1 MALDSNKIADNFI
14 DQIKQGSSPIPKQD
28 TTVVVNDDTEPS
40 AVGGLAALG
49 ATVIGATAL
58 GRRIPGIKSFL
69 RPFGKTPKTN
79 TTYTPNKAV
88 EEIGDIPTAT
98 GQSSELILAPGK
110 ELATVGRSKIGEVQN
125 IPFTQ
130 GKGYKDANPLV
141 GSATFDRIM
150 EAPFDKGSAKQWID
164 WLAKGNTNLRIETG
178 PLAGVSRRVSP
189 DELEELNL
197 VTLGRVMVPRLGRDK
212 PGQKAAVDRLTEK
225 IEAKG
230 GFLKLMDDQ
239 NIEIDRDTLLDL
251 VKNSPVNQLKT
262 LRLGVR
268 GDPEADFIQAQ
279 SAFKIAADKI
289 PNKSVTTDELV
300 SRINSNFRNSVETA
314 YEQKDAIPS
323 GVYTEIQEDLVKL
336 GREVDNPQDFS
347 SVLQDFNRKIGN
359 YNQYSKKPE
368 GVPEFLR
375 YRQDKSG
382 KENYYPAYKTGMG
395 YTYKLDAGE
404 NFTEDVIFFPKRV
417 PNVKGGRFTPQDST
431 HYMDNEIGFIRYD
444 DLPNPKLGTRHIR
457 VSEVQTD
464 IHSPQFDANKK
475 ADYFRNKIN
484 PFNRD
489 AEINILKKQRDELL
503 EKRAPYE
510 ELGRGI
516 AGLTRSQRQ
525 ELARVN
531 YEIAQLEKSGMSKLV
546 AGQSIDQTTA
556 APLSRS
562 WPDYAAKS
570 LLRTM
575 AERNI
580 NALSIVPSSMNKGIK
595 MPGSSQLGDEINYGL
610 MDGKAMIRNQDGTL
624 KKTNQLAANVAPFA
638 KLAKQYGAKFEIA
651 PMPKSNPDKPF
662 KIIRLFN
669 SEGRSL
675 RENSKNGRRHYNKKI
690 GDDYI
695 YEDHVGAANTREEA
709 EEILKIRLSP
719 TRNQGGVKDYIIK
732 EIGPENPDLYE
743 MVPTFIASD
752 DVLKKFLLPMKAY
765 MKVGG
770 FVDNTNIFK
779 GIL

>member
-28 TTVVVNDDTEPS
+28 KTVIVSDDTEPS

-69 RPFGKTPKTN
+69 RPFGKTPKTP
-79 TTYTPNKAV
+79 TTITANKPV
-88 EEIGDIPTAT
+88 EEIADIPTAT
-98 GQSSELILAPGK
+98 GQSSELITTPGK
-110 ELATVGRSKIGEVQN
+110 ELTVGRSRIGEVQS

-130 GKGYKDANPLV
+130 GKGYKDVNPLV
-141 GSATFDRIM
+141 GSSSYDRVM
-150 EAPFDKGSAKQWID
+150 EAPFDKGTAKQWTD
-164 WLAKGNTNLRIETG
+164 WLVKANRADLKVSTG

-197 VTLGRVMVPRLGRDK
+197 IKFDK
-212 PGQKAAVDRLTEK
+212 QG
-225 IEAKG
+225 KG
-230 GFLKLMDDQ
+230 ESGFLKIMDDQ

-251 VKNSPVNQLKT
+251 IKGAPVNQLKT

-268 GDPEADFIQAQ
+268 GDPEADFIGAQ
-279 SAFKIAADKI
+279 TAFKIAADKI
-289 PNKSVTTDELV
+289 PNKTIVTDELV
-300 SRINSNFRNSVETA
+300 SKINNNLRDTA
-314 YEQKDAIPS
+314 SRAFTQKEAIPS
-323 GVYTEIQEDLVKL
+323 GIYTEIQEDLVKL

-347 SVLQDFNRKIGN
+347 SILQDFNKKLGN
-359 YNQYSKKPE
+359 YNQYSKKPD
-368 GVPEFLR
+368 GVPDFLR
-375 YRQDKSG
+375 YRRDKAGS
-382 KENYYPAYKTGMG
+382 ENYYPSYKTGMG

-404 NFTEDVIFFPKRV
+404 NFTEDVIFYPKRV
-417 PNVKGGRFTPQDST
+417 PNVSGGRFTPQDST
-431 HYMDNEIGFIRYD
+431 HYLDNEIGFIRYD

-464 IHSPQFDANKK
+464 IHSPQFDADKK
-475 ADYFRNKIN
+475 AEYFRKKIN

-489 AEINILKKQRDELL
+489 AEINILKKQRDDLL
-503 EKRAPYE
+503 ARREPFD

-516 AGLTRSQRQ
+516 SGLTRKQTQ
-525 ELARVN
+525 EIARIN

-546 AGQSIDQTTA
+546 SGQAIDETTA
-556 APLSRS
+556 APLARS

-580 NALSIVPSSMNKGIK
+580 NALSIVPSSMNKGVK
-595 MPGSSQLGDEINYGL
+595 MPGSTQLGDEINYGL
-610 MDGKAMIRNQDGTL
+610 MDGKAMIRTQDGNL

-638 KLAKQYGAKFEIA
+638 KLAKQYGAKFEMA
-651 PMPKSNPDKPF
+651 PMPKSNPDKRF
-662 KIIRLFN
+662 KVIAEYSSDSGRTTRN
-669 SEGRSL
+669 SQ
-675 RENSKNGRRHYNKKI
+675 NGRRHYNKKI
-690 GDDYI
+690 GDNYI
-695 YEDHVGAANTREEA
+695 YDDHIGAANTREEA
-709 EEILKIRLSP
+709 EQILAIRKSNTDPGAKFKI
-719 TRNQGGVKDYIIK
+719 V
-732 EIGPENPDLYE
+732 EMGPENPDLYE

-770 FVDNTNIFK
+770 FVDKTNIFK
-779 GIL
+779 GLL

>member
-28 TTVVVNDDTEPS
+28 KTVIVNDDTEPS

-69 RPFGKTPKTN
+69 RPFGKTPKTP
-79 TTYTPNKAV
+79 TTIRANKPV
-88 EEIGDIPTAT
+88 EEIGNMPTAT
-98 GQSSELILAPGK
+98 GQSSELITTPGK
-110 ELATVGRSKIGEVQN
+110 ELTVGRSRIGEVQN
-125 IPFTQ
+125 IPFTM
-130 GKGYKDANPLV
+130 GKGYKDSNPIV
-141 GSATFDRIM
+141 GSSTFDRVM
-150 EAPFDKGSAKQWID
+150 EAPFETGTAKQWTD
-164 WLAKGNTNLRIETG
+164 WLVKANRPDLKVSTG

-197 VTLGRVMVPRLGRDK
+197 IKFDK
-212 PGQKAAVDRLTEK
+212 QG
-225 IEAKG
+225 KG
-230 GFLKLMDDQ
+230 ESGFLKIMDDQ
-239 NIEIDRDTLLDL
+239 NLEIDRDTLLDL
-251 VKNSPVNQLKT
+251 IKGAPVNQLKT

-268 GDPEADFIQAQ
+268 GDPEADFIGAQ
-279 SAFKIAADKI
+279 TAFKIAADKI
-289 PNKSVTTDELV
+289 PNKTIVTDELV
-300 SRINSNFRNSVETA
+300 SKINSNLRDTA
-314 YEQKDAIPS
+314 SRAFTQKEAIPS
-323 GVYTEIQEDLVKL
+323 GIYTEIQEDLVKL

-347 SVLQDFNRKIGN
+347 SILQDFNKKLGN

-368 GVPEFLR
+368 GVPKFLR
-375 YRQDKSG
+375 YRESKAGSD
-382 KENYYPAYKTGMG
+382 NYYPAYKTGMG

-417 PNVKGGRFTPQDST
+417 PNVTGGRFTPQDST

-464 IHSPQFDANKK
+464 IHSPQFDADKK
-475 ADYFRNKIN
+475 ANYFKMKIN

-489 AEINILKKQRDELL
+489 AEINILKKQRDDLL
-503 EKRAPYE
+503 ARREPFD

-516 AGLTRSQRQ
+516 AGLTKSQRQ
-525 ELARVN
+525 EIARIN

-546 AGQSIDQTTA
+546 SGQQIDQTTA
-556 APLSRS
+556 APLARS

-580 NALSIVPSSMNKGIK
+580 NALSIVPSSMNKGVK
-595 MPGSSQLGDEINYGL
+595 MPGSTQLGDEINYGL
-610 MDGKAMIRNQDGTL
+610 MDGKAMIRTQDGNL

-638 KLAKQYGAKFEIA
+638 KLAKQYGAKFEMA
-651 PMPKSNPDKPF
+651 PMPKSNPDKRF
-662 KIIRLFN
+662 KVIAEYSSESGRTTKN
-669 SEGRSL
+669 SQ
-675 RENSKNGRRHYNKKI
+675 NGRRHYNKKI
-690 GDDYI
+690 GDNYI
-695 YEDHVGAANTREEA
+695 YDDHIGAANTMEEA
-709 EEILKIRLSP
+709 EQILAIRKSNTDPGAKFKI
-719 TRNQGGVKDYIIK
+719 V
-732 EIGPENPDLYE
+732 EMGPENPDLYE

-765 MKVGG
+765 MYQGG
-770 FVDNTNIFK
+770 FVDKTNIFK
-779 GIL
+779 GLL

>member
-28 TTVVVNDDTEPS
+28 NTVIVNDDSDPS

-110 ELATVGRSKIGEVQN
+110 ELAKVGRSRIGEVQN

-130 GKGYKDANPLV
+130 GKGYKDTNPLV
-141 GSATFDRIM
+141 GSATFDRVM
-150 EAPFDKGSAKQWID
+150 EAPFDKGSAKKWID
-164 WLAKGNTNLRIETG
+164 WLAKGNTNLKIETG

-197 VTLGRVMVPRLGRDK
+197 VTLGRVMVPKLGRDK
-212 PGQKAAVDRLTEK
+212 PGQRSAVDRLTEK

-230 GFLKLMDDQ
+230 GFLKTMDDQ
-239 NIEIDRDTLLDL
+239 NIEVDRDTLLDL
-251 VKNSPVNQLKT
+251 IKGAPVNQLKT

-300 SRINSNFRNSVETA
+300 SRINNNFRNSVETA

-347 SVLQDFNRKIGN
+347 SVLQDFNKKIGN

-375 YRQDKSG
+375 YRRDKSG

-395 YTYKLDAGE
+395 YTYKLDGGE

-417 PNVKGGRFTPQDST
+417 PNVSGGRFTPQDST

-457 VSEVQTD
+457 VSEIQTD
-464 IHSPQFDANKK
+464 IHSPQFDADKK
-475 ADYFRNKIN
+475 ADYFRMKIN

-489 AEINILKKQRDELL
+489 AEIKILKKQRDELL

-531 YEIAQLEKSGMSKLV
+531 YELGQLERSGMSKLA
-546 AGQSIDQTTA
+546 AGQQIEQTTA
-556 APLSRS
+556 APLARS

-570 LLRTM
+570 MLRTM

-610 MDGKAMIRNQDGTL
+610 MDGKAMIRTQDGAL
-624 KKTNQLAANVAPFA
+624 KKTNQLAANVAPFQ
-638 KLAKQYGAKFEIA
+638 KLAKQYGAKFEMA

-662 KIIRLFN
+662 KIIRLF
-669 SEGRSL
+669 SSKGRSL
-675 RENSKNGRRHYNKKI
+675 IENSKNGRRHYNKKI

-695 YEDHVGAANTREEA
+695 YEDHVGAASTREEA

-719 TRNQGGVKDYIIK
+719 TRNQGSEKDYIIK
-732 EIGPENPDLYE
+732 EIGAENPDLYE

-765 MKVGG
+765 MYQGG
-770 FVDNTNIFK
+770 FVDKTNIFK
-779 GIL
+779 GLL

>member
-28 TTVVVNDDTEPS
+28 KTVIVSDDTEPS

-49 ATVIGATAL
+49 ATVIGATAI

-69 RPFGKTPKTN
+69 RPFGKTPKTP
-79 TTYTPNKAV
+79 TTITANKPV
-88 EEIGDIPTAT
+88 EEIGNIPTAT
-98 GQSSELILAPGK
+98 GQSSELITTPGTQ
-110 ELATVGRSKIGEVQN
+110 LVPTRSRIGEVQN

-130 GKGYKDANPLV
+130 GRGYKDANPLV

-150 EAPFDKGSAKQWID
+150 EAPFDKGPAKQWID
-164 WLAKGNTNLRIETG
+164 WLAKGNTDLRIETG
-178 PLAGVSRRVSP
+178 PLAGVSRKVSF
-189 DELEELNL
+189 DELDELNL
-197 VTLGRVMVPRLGRDK
+197 VTLGRVMIPRLGRDK
-212 PGQKAAVDRLTEK
+212 PGQKAAVDKLTEK

-230 GFLKLMDDQ
+230 GFLKVMDDQ
-239 NIEIDRDTLLDL
+239 NMEVDRETLLDL

-268 GDPEADFIQAQ
+268 GDPEADFIEAQ
-279 SAFKIAADKI
+279 TAFKIAADKI
-289 PNKSVTTDELV
+289 PNKTIVTDELV
-300 SRINSNFRNSVETA
+300 SKINSNLRDTA
-314 YEQKDAIPS
+314 SRAFTQKEAIPS
-323 GVYTEIQEDLVKL
+323 GIYTEIQEDLVKL

-347 SVLQDFNRKIGN
+347 SILQDFNKKLGN

-368 GVPEFLR
+368 IPEFLKFR
-375 YRQDKSG
+375 RDKAGS
-382 KENYYPAYKTGMG
+382 ENYYPSYKTGMG

-404 NFTEDVIFFPKRV
+404 NFTEDVIFYPKRV
-417 PNVKGGRFTPQDST
+417 PNVRGGRFTPQDDT
-431 HYMDNEIGFIRYD
+431 HYLDNEIGFIRYD

-464 IHSPQFDANKK
+464 IHSPQFDSSKK
-475 ADYFRNKIN
+475 EAYFRRKIN

-489 AEINILKKQRDELL
+489 AELKVLKKIRDELL
-503 EKRAPYE
+503 ARREPFD

-516 AGLTRSQRQ
+516 SGLTRQQTQ
-525 ELARVN
+525 EIARIN
-531 YEIAQLEKSGMSKLV
+531 YEIAQLEKSGLSKLV
-546 AGQSIDQTTA
+546 SGQAIDQTTA
-556 APLSRS
+556 APLARS

-580 NALSIVPSSMNKGIK
+580 NALSIVPSSMNKGVK
-595 MPGSSQLGDEINYGL
+595 MPGSTQLGDEINYGL
-610 MDGKAMIRNQDGTL
+610 MDGKAMIRTQDGKL

-638 KLAKQYGAKFEIA
+638 KLAKQYGAKFEMA
-651 PMPKSNPDKPF
+651 PMPKSNPDKRF
-662 KIIRLFN
+662 KVIAEYSSDSGTTAKN
-669 SEGRSL
+669 SQ
-675 RENSKNGRRHYNKKI
+675 NGRRHYNKKI
-690 GDDYI
+690 GDNYI
-695 YEDHVGAANTREEA
+695 YDDHIGAANTREEA
-709 EEILKIRLSP
+709 EQILAIRKSNTDPGAKFKI
-719 TRNQGGVKDYIIK
+719 V
-732 EIGPENPDLYE
+732 EMGPENPDLYE

-770 FVDNTNIFK
+770 FVDKTNIFK
-779 GIL
+779 GLL

>member
-110 ELATVGRSKIGEVQN
+110 ELATVGRSRIGEVQN

-130 GKGYKDANPLV
+130 GKGYKDVNPLV
-141 GSATFDRIM
+141 GSSSYDRVM
-150 EAPFDKGSAKQWID
+150 EAPFEKGTAKQWTD
-164 WLAKGNTNLRIETG
+164 WLVKANRADLKVSTG

-197 VTLGRVMVPRLGRDK
+197 IKFDK
-212 PGQKAAVDRLTEK
+212 QG
-225 IEAKG
+225 KG
-230 GFLKLMDDQ
+230 ESGFLKIMDDQ
-239 NIEIDRDTLLDL
+239 NLEIDRDTLLDL
-251 VKNSPVNQLKT
+251 IKGAPVNQLKT

-464 IHSPQFDANKK
+464 IHSPQFDADKK

-489 AEINILKKQRDELL
+489 AEINVLKKQRDKLL
-503 EKRAPYE
+503 ETRAPYE

-516 AGLTRSQRQ
+516 AGLTRAQRQ

-531 YEIAQLEKSGMSKLV
+531 YEIAQLEKSGMAKL
-546 AGQSIDQTTA
+546 ASGQTIDQTTA

-610 MDGKAMIRNQDGTL
+610 MDGKAMIRTQDGTL

-638 KLAKQYGAKFEIA
+638 KLAKQYGAKFEMA

-669 SEGRSL
+669 SKGRSL

>member
-28 TTVVVNDDTEPS
+28 KTVIVSDDTEPS

-49 ATVIGATAL
+49 ATVIGATAI
-58 GRRIPGIKSFL
+58 GRRIPGLQSFL
-69 RPFGKTPKTN
+69 RPFGKTPKTP
-79 TTYTPNKAV
+79 TTITANKPV
-88 EEIGDIPTAT
+88 EEIGNMPTAT
-98 GQSSELILAPGK
+98 GQSSELITTPGK
-110 ELATVGRSKIGEVQN
+110 ELTVGRSRIGEVQS

-130 GKGYKDANPLV
+130 GKGYKDVNPLV
-141 GSATFDRIM
+141 GSSSYDRVM
-150 EAPFDKGSAKQWID
+150 EAPFDKGTAKQWTD
-164 WLAKGNTNLRIETG
+164 WLVKANRADLKVSTG

-197 VTLGRVMVPRLGRDK
+197 IKFDK
-212 PGQKAAVDRLTEK
+212 QG
-225 IEAKG
+225 KG
-230 GFLKLMDDQ
+230 ESGFLKIMDDQ

-251 VKNSPVNQLKT
+251 IKGAPVNQLKT

-268 GDPEADFIQAQ
+268 GDPEADFIGTQT
-279 SAFKIAADKI
+279 AFKIAADKI
-289 PNKSVTTDELV
+289 PNKTIVTDELV
-300 SRINSNFRNSVETA
+300 SKINSNLRDTA
-314 YEQKDAIPS
+314 SRAFTQKEAIPS
-323 GVYTEIQEDLVKL
+323 GIYTEIQEDLVKL

-347 SVLQDFNRKIGN
+347 SILQDFNKKLGN

-368 GVPEFLR
+368 IPEFLKFR
-375 YRQDKSG
+375 RDKAGS
-382 KENYYPAYKTGMG
+382 ENYYPSYKTGMG

-404 NFTEDVIFFPKRV
+404 NFTEDVIFYPKRI
-417 PNVKGGRFTPQDST
+417 PNVRGGRFTPQDDT
-431 HYMDNEIGFIRYD
+431 HYLDNEIGFIRYD

-464 IHSPQFDANKK
+464 IHSPQFDSSKK
-475 ADYFRNKIN
+475 EAYFRNKIN

-489 AEINILKKQRDELL
+489 AEINILKKQRDDLL
-503 EKRAPYE
+503 AKREPFD

-516 AGLTRSQRQ
+516 SGLTRKQTQ
-525 ELARVN
+525 EIARIN
-531 YEIAQLEKSGMSKLV
+531 YEIAQLEKSGLSKLV
-546 AGQSIDQTTA
+546 SGQAIDQTTA
-556 APLSRS
+556 APLARS

-580 NALSIVPSSMNKGIK
+580 NALSIVPSSMNKGVK
-595 MPGSSQLGDEINYGL
+595 MPGSTQLGDEINYGL
-610 MDGKAMIRNQDGTL
+610 MDGKAMIRTQDGNL

-662 KIIRLFN
+662 KVIAEYSSESGRTTRN
-669 SEGRSL
+669 SQ
-675 RENSKNGRRHYNKKI
+675 NGRRHYNKKI
-690 GDDYI
+690 GDNYI
-695 YEDHVGAANTREEA
+695 YDDHIGAANTREEA
-709 EEILKIRLSP
+709 EQILAIRKSNTDPGAKFKI
-719 TRNQGGVKDYIIK
+719 V
-732 EIGPENPDLYE
+732 EMGPENPDLYE

-770 FVDNTNIFK
+770 FVDKTNIFK
-779 GIL
+779 GLL

>member
-28 TTVVVNDDTEPS
+28 TTVIVNDETEPS

-58 GRRIPGIKSFL
+58 GRRIPGLQSFL
-69 RPFGKTPKTN
+69 RPFGKTPKTP
-79 TTYTPNKAV
+79 TTITANKPV
-88 EEIGDIPTAT
+88 EEIGNMPTAT
-98 GQSSELILAPGK
+98 GQSSELITTPGK
-110 ELATVGRSKIGEVQN
+110 ELTVGRSRIGEVQS

-130 GKGYKDANPLV
+130 GKGYKDVNPLV
-141 GSATFDRIM
+141 GSSSYDRVM
-150 EAPFDKGSAKQWID
+150 EAPFDKGTAKQWTD
-164 WLAKGNTNLRIETG
+164 WLVKANRADLKVSTG

-197 VTLGRVMVPRLGRDK
+197 IKFDK
-212 PGQKAAVDRLTEK
+212 QG
-225 IEAKG
+225 KG
-230 GFLKLMDDQ
+230 ESGFLKIMDDQ

-251 VKNSPVNQLKT
+251 IKGAPVNQLKT

-268 GDPEADFIQAQ
+268 GDPEADFIGAQ
-279 SAFKIAADKI
+279 TAFKIAADKI
-289 PNKSVTTDELV
+289 PNKTIVTDELV
-300 SRINSNFRNSVETA
+300 SKINSNLRDTA
-314 YEQKDAIPS
+314 SRAFTQKEAIPS
-323 GVYTEIQEDLVKL
+323 GIYTEIQEDLVKL

-347 SVLQDFNRKIGN
+347 SILQDFNKKLGN

-368 GVPEFLR
+368 IPEFLKFR
-375 YRQDKSG
+375 RDKAGS
-382 KENYYPAYKTGMG
+382 ENYYPSYKTGMG

-404 NFTEDVIFFPKRV
+404 NFTEDVIFYPKRV
-417 PNVKGGRFTPQDST
+417 PNVRGGRFTPQDST
-431 HYMDNEIGFIRYD
+431 HYLDNEIGFIRYD

-464 IHSPQFDANKK
+464 IHSPQFDSSKK
-475 ADYFRNKIN
+475 ADYFRKKIN

-489 AEINILKKQRDELL
+489 AEINILKKQRDDLL
-503 EKRAPYE
+503 ARREPFD

-516 AGLTRSQRQ
+516 SGLTRKQTQ
-525 ELARVN
+525 EIARIN

-546 AGQSIDQTTA
+546 SGQAIDQTTA
-556 APLSRS
+556 APLARS

-580 NALSIVPSSMNKGIK
+580 NALSIVPSSMNKGVK
-595 MPGSSQLGDEINYGL
+595 MPGSTQLGDEINYGL
-610 MDGKAMIRNQDGTL
+610 MDGKAMIRTQDGNL

-638 KLAKQYGAKFEIA
+638 KLAKQYGARFEIA
-651 PMPKSNPDKPF
+651 PMPKSNPDKRF
-662 KIIRLFN
+662 KVIAEYSSESGRTTRN
-669 SEGRSL
+669 SQ
-675 RENSKNGRRHYNKKI
+675 NGRRHYNKKI
-690 GDDYI
+690 GDNYI
-695 YEDHVGAANTREEA
+695 YDDHIGAANTREEA
-709 EEILKIRLSP
+709 EQILAIRKSNTDPGAKFKI
-719 TRNQGGVKDYIIK
+719 V
-732 EIGPENPDLYE
+732 EMGPENPDLYE

-770 FVDNTNIFK
+770 FVDKTNIFK
-779 GIL
+779 GLL

>member
-28 TTVVVNDDTEPS
+28 TTVIVNDDTDPS

-69 RPFGKTPKTN
+69 RPFGKTPKTP
-79 TTYTPNKAV
+79 TTITANKPV
-88 EEIGDIPTAT
+88 EEIGNMPTAT
-98 GQSSELILAPGK
+98 GQSSELITTPGK
-110 ELATVGRSKIGEVQN
+110 ELTVGRSRIGEVQN

-130 GKGYKDANPLV
+130 GKGYKDTNPLV
-141 GSATFDRIM
+141 GSATFDRVM
-150 EAPFDKGSAKQWID
+150 EAPFDKGSAKKWID
-164 WLAKGNTNLRIETG
+164 WLAKGNTNLKIETG

-197 VTLGRVMVPRLGRDK
+197 VTLGRVMVPKLGRDK
-212 PGQKAAVDRLTEK
+212 PGQRSAVDRLTEK

-230 GFLKLMDDQ
+230 GFLKTMDDQ
-239 NIEIDRDTLLDL
+239 NMEVDRDTLLDL
-251 VKNSPVNQLKT
+251 IKGAPVNQLKT

-289 PNKSVTTDELV
+289 PNKTIVTDELV
-300 SRINSNFRNSVETA
+300 SKINNNLRDTA
-314 YEQKDAIPS
+314 SRAFTQKEAIPS
-323 GVYTEIQEDLVKL
+323 GIYTEIQEDLVKL

-347 SVLQDFNRKIGN
+347 SILQDFNKKLGN
-359 YNQYSKKPE
+359 YNQYSKKPD

-375 YRQDKSG
+375 YRRDKAGS
-382 KENYYPAYKTGMG
+382 ENYYPSYKTGMG

-404 NFTEDVIFFPKRV
+404 NFTEDVVFYPKRV
-417 PNVKGGRFTPQDST
+417 PNVTGGRFTPQDST
-431 HYMDNEIGFIRYD
+431 HYLDNEIGFIRYD

-457 VSEVQTD
+457 VSEIQTD
-464 IHSPQFDANKK
+464 IHSPQFDADKK
-475 ADYFRNKIN
+475 ADYFRMKIN

-489 AEINILKKQRDELL
+489 AEVNILKKQRDDLL
-503 EKRAPYE
+503 ARREPFD

-516 AGLTRSQRQ
+516 SGLTRKQTQ
-525 ELARVN
+525 EIARIN
-531 YEIAQLEKSGMSKLV
+531 YEIAQIEKSGMSKLA
-546 AGQSIDQTTA
+546 AGQTIDSTTA
-556 APLSRS
+556 APLARS

-580 NALSIVPSSMNKGIK
+580 NALSIVPSSMNKGVK
-595 MPGSSQLGDEINYGL
+595 MPGSTQLGDEINYGL
-610 MDGKAMIRNQDGTL
+610 MDGKAMIRTQEGTL

-638 KLAKQYGAKFEIA
+638 KLAKQYGAKFEMA
-651 PMPKSNPDKPF
+651 PMPKSNPDKRF
-662 KIIRLFN
+662 KVIAEYSSESGRTTKN
-669 SEGRSL
+669 SQ
-675 RENSKNGRRHYNKKI
+675 NGRRHYNKKI

-709 EEILKIRLSP
+709 EQILAIRKSNTDPAAKFKI
-719 TRNQGGVKDYIIK
+719 V
-732 EIGPENPDLYE
+732 EMGPENPDLYE

-765 MKVGG
+765 MYQGG
-770 FVDNTNIFK
+770 FVDKTNIFK
-779 GIL
+779 GLL

>member
-28 TTVVVNDDTEPS
+28 KTVIVSDDTEPS

-69 RPFGKTPKTN
+69 RPFGKTPKTP
-79 TTYTPNKAV
+79 TTITANKPV
-88 EEIGDIPTAT
+88 EEIGNMPTAT
-98 GQSSELILAPGK
+98 GQSSELITMPGK
-110 ELATVGRSKIGEVQN
+110 ELTVGRSRIGEVQS

-130 GKGYKDANPLV
+130 GKGYKDVNPLV
-141 GSATFDRIM
+141 GSSSYDRVM
-150 EAPFDKGSAKQWID
+150 EAPFDKGTAKQWTD
-164 WLAKGNTNLRIETG
+164 WLVKANRADLKVSTG

-197 VTLGRVMVPRLGRDK
+197 IKFDK
-212 PGQKAAVDRLTEK
+212 QG
-225 IEAKG
+225 KG
-230 GFLKLMDDQ
+230 ESGFLKIMDDQ

-251 VKNSPVNQLKT
+251 IKGAPVNQLKT

-268 GDPEADFIQAQ
+268 GDPEADFIGAQ
-279 SAFKIAADKI
+279 TAFKIAADKI
-289 PNKSVTTDELV
+289 PNKTIVTDELV
-300 SRINSNFRNSVETA
+300 SKINNNLRDTA
-314 YEQKDAIPS
+314 SRAFTQKEAIPS
-323 GVYTEIQEDLVKL
+323 GIYTEIQEDLVKL

-347 SVLQDFNRKIGN
+347 SILQDFNKKLGN
-359 YNQYSKKPE
+359 YNQYSKKPD

-375 YRQDKSG
+375 YRRDKAGS
-382 KENYYPAYKTGMG
+382 ENYYPSYKTGMG

-404 NFTEDVIFFPKRV
+404 NFTEDVVFYPKRV
-417 PNVKGGRFTPQDST
+417 PNVTGGRFTPQDST
-431 HYMDNEIGFIRYD
+431 HYLDNEIGFIRYD

-464 IHSPQFDANKK
+464 IHSPQFDADKK
-475 ADYFRNKIN
+475 AEYFRQKIN

-489 AEINILKKQRDELL
+489 AEINILKKQRDDLL
-503 EKRAPYE
+503 ARREPFD

-516 AGLTRSQRQ
+516 SGLTRKQTQ
-525 ELARVN
+525 EIARIN

-546 AGQSIDQTTA
+546 SGQTIDETTA
-556 APLSRS
+556 APLARS

-595 MPGSSQLGDEINYGL
+595 MPGSTQLGDEINYGL
-610 MDGKAMIRNQDGTL
+610 MDGKAMIRTQDGNL

-638 KLAKQYGAKFEIA
+638 KLAKQYGAKFEMA
-651 PMPKSNPDKPF
+651 PMPKSNPDKRF
-662 KIIRLFN
+662 KVIAEYSSDSGRTTRN
-669 SEGRSL
+669 SQ
-675 RENSKNGRRHYNKKI
+675 NGRRHYNKKI

-695 YEDHVGAANTREEA
+695 YDDHIGAANTREEA
-709 EEILKIRLSP
+709 EQILAIRKSNTDPGAKFKI
-719 TRNQGGVKDYIIK
+719 V
-732 EIGPENPDLYE
+732 EMGPENPDLYE

-765 MKVGG
+765 MYQGG
-770 FVDNTNIFK
+770 FVDKTNIFK
-779 GIL
+779 GLL

>member
-28 TTVVVNDDTEPS
+28 NTVIVNDDSEPS

-110 ELATVGRSKIGEVQN
+110 ELATVGRSRIGEVQN

-130 GKGYKDANPLV
+130 GKGYKDVNPLV
-141 GSATFDRIM
+141 GSSSYDRVM
-150 EAPFDKGSAKQWID
+150 EAPFEKGTAKQWTD
-164 WLAKGNTNLRIETG
+164 WLTKANRADLKVSTG

-197 VTLGRVMVPRLGRDK
+197 IKFDK
-212 PGQKAAVDRLTEK
+212 QGKGVD
-225 IEAKG
+225 
-230 GFLKLMDDQ
+230 GFLKVMDDQ
-239 NIEIDRDTLLDL
+239 NMQVDRDTLLDL
-251 VKNSPVNQLKT
+251 IKGAPVNQLKT

-279 SAFKIAADKI
+279 TAFKIAADKI
-289 PNKSVTTDELV
+289 PNKSITTDELV
-300 SRINSNFRNSVETA
+300 SRIKNNFRNSVETA

-375 YRQDKSG
+375 YRRDKSG

-395 YTYKLDAGE
+395 YTYKLDGGE

-417 PNVKGGRFTPQDST
+417 PNVSGGRFTPQDST

-457 VSEVQTD
+457 VSEIQTD
-464 IHSPQFDANKK
+464 IHSPQFDADKK
-475 ADYFRNKIN
+475 ADYFRMKIN

-489 AEINILKKQRDELL
+489 AEIKVLKKQRDDLL

-516 AGLTRSQRQ
+516 AGLTRSQTQ

-531 YEIAQLEKSGMSKLV
+531 YELGQLERSGMSKLA
-546 AGQSIDQTTA
+546 AGQTIDQTTA
-556 APLSRS
+556 APLARS

-570 LLRTM
+570 MLRTM

-610 MDGKAMIRNQDGTL
+610 MDGKAMIRTQDGAL
-624 KKTNQLAANVAPFA
+624 KKTNQLAANVAPFQ
-638 KLAKQYGAKFEIA
+638 KLAKQYGAKFEMA

-662 KIIRLFN
+662 KIIRLFS

-695 YEDHVGAANTREEA
+695 YEDHVGAASTREEA

-719 TRNQGGVKDYIIK
+719 TRNQGKEKDYIIK
-732 EIGPENPDLYE
+732 EIGAENPDLYE

-765 MKVGG
+765 MNVGG
-770 FVDNTNIFK
+770 FVDKTNIFK
-779 GIL
+779 GLL

>member
-28 TTVVVNDDTEPS
+28 KTVIVSDDTEPS

-69 RPFGKTPKTN
+69 RPFGKTPKTP
-79 TTYTPNKAV
+79 TTITANKPV
-88 EEIGDIPTAT
+88 EEIGNMPTAT
-98 GQSSELILAPGK
+98 GQSSELITMPGK
-110 ELATVGRSKIGEVQN
+110 ELTVGRSRIGEVQS

-130 GKGYKDANPLV
+130 GKGYKDVNPLV
-141 GSATFDRIM
+141 GSSSYDRVM
-150 EAPFDKGSAKQWID
+150 EAPFDKGTAKQWTD
-164 WLAKGNTNLRIETG
+164 WLVKANRADLKVSTG

-197 VTLGRVMVPRLGRDK
+197 IKFDK
-212 PGQKAAVDRLTEK
+212 QG
-225 IEAKG
+225 KG
-230 GFLKLMDDQ
+230 ESGFLKIMDDQ

-251 VKNSPVNQLKT
+251 IKGAPVNQLKT

-268 GDPEADFIQAQ
+268 GDPEADFIGAQ
-279 SAFKIAADKI
+279 TAFKIAADKI
-289 PNKSVTTDELV
+289 PNKTIVTDELV
-300 SRINSNFRNSVETA
+300 SKINNNLRDTA
-314 YEQKDAIPS
+314 SRAFTQKEAIPS
-323 GVYTEIQEDLVKL
+323 GIYTEIQEDLVKL

-347 SVLQDFNRKIGN
+347 SILQDFNKKLGN
-359 YNQYSKKPE
+359 YNQYSKKPD

-375 YRQDKSG
+375 YRRDKAGS
-382 KENYYPAYKTGMG
+382 ENYYPSYKTGMG

-404 NFTEDVIFFPKRV
+404 NFTEDVVFYPKRV
-417 PNVKGGRFTPQDST
+417 PNVTGGRFTPQDST
-431 HYMDNEIGFIRYD
+431 HYLDNEIGFIRYD

-464 IHSPQFDANKK
+464 IHSPQFDADKK
-475 ADYFRNKIN
+475 AEYFRQKIN

-489 AEINILKKQRDELL
+489 AEINILKKQRDDLL
-503 EKRAPYE
+503 ARREPFD

-516 AGLTRSQRQ
+516 SGLTRKQTQ
-525 ELARVN
+525 EIARIN

-546 AGQSIDQTTA
+546 SGQAIDQTTA
-556 APLSRS
+556 APLARS

-595 MPGSSQLGDEINYGL
+595 MPGSTQLGDEINYGL
-610 MDGKAMIRNQDGTL
+610 MDGKAMIRTQDGNL

-638 KLAKQYGAKFEIA
+638 KLAKQYGAKFEMA
-651 PMPKSNPDKPF
+651 PMPKSNPDKRF
-662 KIIRLFN
+662 KVIAEYSSDSGRTTRN
-669 SEGRSL
+669 SQ
-675 RENSKNGRRHYNKKI
+675 NGRRHYNKKI
-690 GDDYI
+690 GDNYI
-695 YEDHVGAANTREEA
+695 YDDHIGAANTREEA
-709 EEILKIRLSP
+709 EQILAIRKSNTDPGAKFKI
-719 TRNQGGVKDYIIK
+719 V
-732 EIGPENPDLYE
+732 EMGPENPDLYE

-765 MKVGG
+765 MYQGG
-770 FVDNTNIFK
+770 FVDKTNIFK
-779 GIL
+779 GLL

>member
-28 TTVVVNDDTEPS
+28 TTVIVNDDTDPS

-69 RPFGKTPKTN
+69 RPFGKTPKTP
-79 TTYTPNKAV
+79 TTITANKPV
-88 EEIGDIPTAT
+88 EEIGNMPTAT

-110 ELATVGRSKIGEVQN
+110 ELATVGRSRIGEVQN

-130 GKGYKDANPLV
+130 GKGYKDTNPLV
-141 GSATFDRIM
+141 GSATFDRVM
-150 EAPFDKGSAKQWID
+150 EAPFDKGSAKKWID
-164 WLAKGNTNLRIETG
+164 WLAKGNTNLKIETG

-197 VTLGRVMVPRLGRDK
+197 VTLGRVMVPKLGRDK
-212 PGQKAAVDRLTEK
+212 PGQRSAVDRLTEK

-230 GFLKLMDDQ
+230 GFLKTMDDQ
-239 NIEIDRDTLLDL
+239 NMEVDRDTLLDL
-251 VKNSPVNQLKT
+251 IKGAPVNQLKT

-268 GDPEADFIQAQ
+268 GDPEADFIGAQ
-279 SAFKIAADKI
+279 TAFKIAADKI
-289 PNKSVTTDELV
+289 PNKTIVTDELV
-300 SRINSNFRNSVETA
+300 SKINNNLRDTA
-314 YEQKDAIPS
+314 SRAFTQKEAIPS
-323 GVYTEIQEDLVKL
+323 GIYTEIQEDLVKL

-347 SVLQDFNRKIGN
+347 SILQDFNKKLGN
-359 YNQYSKKPE
+359 YNQYSKKPD

-375 YRQDKSG
+375 YRRDKAGS
-382 KENYYPAYKTGMG
+382 ENYYPSYKTGMG

-404 NFTEDVIFFPKRV
+404 NFTEDVVFYPKRV
-417 PNVKGGRFTPQDST
+417 PNVTGGRFTPQDST
-431 HYMDNEIGFIRYD
+431 HYLDNEIGFIRYD

-457 VSEVQTD
+457 VSEIQTD
-464 IHSPQFDANKK
+464 IHSPQFDADKK
-475 ADYFRNKIN
+475 ADYFRMKIN

-489 AEINILKKQRDELL
+489 AEVNILKKQRDDLL
-503 EKRAPYE
+503 ARREPFD

-516 AGLTRSQRQ
+516 SGLTRKQTQ
-525 ELARVN
+525 EIARIN
-531 YEIAQLEKSGMSKLV
+531 YEIAQIEKSGMSKLA
-546 AGQSIDQTTA
+546 AGQTIDSTTA
-556 APLSRS
+556 APLARS

-575 AERNI
+575 AEKNI
-580 NALSIVPSSMNKGIK
+580 NALSIVPSSMNKGVK
-595 MPGSSQLGDEINYGL
+595 MPGSTQLGDEINYGL
-610 MDGKAMIRNQDGTL
+610 MDGKAMIRTQEGTL

-638 KLAKQYGAKFEIA
+638 KLAKQYGAKFEMA

-662 KIIRLFN
+662 KVIAEYSSESGRTTKN
-669 SEGRSL
+669 SQ
-675 RENSKNGRRHYNKKI
+675 NGRRHYNKKI
-690 GDDYI
+690 GNDYI
-695 YEDHVGAANTREEA
+695 YDDHIGAANTREEA
-709 EEILKIRLSP
+709 EQILAIRKSNTDPAAKFKI
-719 TRNQGGVKDYIIK
+719 V
-732 EIGPENPDLYE
+732 EMGPENPDLYE

-765 MKVGG
+765 MYQGG
-770 FVDNTNIFK
+770 FVDKTNIFK
-779 GIL
+779 GLL